1 MYGLSLNKNLTD
13 CTAPQNCCRH
23 PFPLNVSQ
31 GHQSL
36 LSRSPVRGKSTELVS
51 GKNERSEKRL
61 GSGMKLTSEEED
73 AAVDGPTGTLTDG
86 PYGQSLVQ

>member
-1 MYGLSLNKNLTD
+1 MSLNKNETD

-31 GHQSL
+31 GDQSL

-51 GKNERSEKRL
+51 GKNERSEKTL
-61 GSGMKLTSEEED
+61 VSGTKLKSEVEG
-73 AAVDGPTGTLTDG
+73 AAVDGPAGTLTDG
-86 PYGQSLVQ
+86 PYGRSLEQ